1 MGKFQFYLHPNNQNS
16 FVMASVSSFVQS
28 PTEAILNSCTKDQLL
43 KLVEHYGVD
52 IGDKKLKEEIKGALR
67 AALIQ
72 SGVLPATVQSNAA
85 VESVSPPVGLTFEQQ
100 KELLLLTLNA
110 EMEKKHLKHSL
121 EKDKL
126 NAEMEKEH
134 LKQSLEKEKLG
145 LQQYRLD
152 LIKAGMIVG
161 NAEGSES
168 SEEPATAQVKG
179 FDVVRNLRLI
189 PKFNEKNPHFL
200 SFLNA

>member
-1 MGKFQFYLHPNNQNS
+1 
-16 FVMASVSSFVQS
+16 
-28 PTEAILNSCTKDQLL
+28 
-43 KLVEHYGVD
+43 
-52 IGDKKLKEEIKGALR
+52 
-67 AALIQ
+67 
-72 SGVLPATVQSNAA
+72 
-85 VESVSPPVGLTFEQQ
+85 
-100 KELLLLTLNA
+100 
-110 EMEKKHLKHSL
+110 
-121 EKDKL
+121 
-126 NAEMEKEH
+126 MEKEH
-134 LKQSLEKEKLG
+134 LKQSVEKEKSG
-145 LQQYRLD
+145 LQQYQVD

>member
-1 MGKFQFYLHPNNQNS
+1 
-16 FVMASVSSFVQS
+16 
-28 PTEAILNSCTKDQLL
+28 
-43 KLVEHYGVD
+43 
-52 IGDKKLKEEIKGALR
+52 
-67 AALIQ
+67 
-72 SGVLPATVQSNAA
+72 
-85 VESVSPPVGLTFEQQ
+85 
-100 KELLLLTLNA
+100 
-110 EMEKKHLKHSL
+110 MEKEHLRQSL

-161 NAEGSES
+161 NAEGSGS

-189 PKFNEKNPHFL
+189 PKFDEKDPDTFFIL
-200 SFLNA
+200 FERVADMRGWPETDRVVMSQSVFTGEA

>member
-1 MGKFQFYLHPNNQNS
+1 M
-16 FVMASVSSFVQS
+16 
-28 PTEAILNSCTKDQLL
+28 
-43 KLVEHYGVD
+43 
-52 IGDKKLKEEIKGALR
+52 
-67 AALIQ
+67 
-72 SGVLPATVQSNAA
+72 LPATVQSNAA

-110 EMEKKHLKHSL
+110 EMEKEHLKYSL

-126 NAEMEKEH
+126 NVEMEKEH

-161 NAEGSES
+161 NAEGSGS

-189 PKFNEKNPHFL
+189 PKFDEKDPDTFFILFERVADMRGWPETDRFVKLQSVFTGEAQEAYSAL
-200 SFLNA
+200 SAVDYHLTRCSSPEQAGLRSL